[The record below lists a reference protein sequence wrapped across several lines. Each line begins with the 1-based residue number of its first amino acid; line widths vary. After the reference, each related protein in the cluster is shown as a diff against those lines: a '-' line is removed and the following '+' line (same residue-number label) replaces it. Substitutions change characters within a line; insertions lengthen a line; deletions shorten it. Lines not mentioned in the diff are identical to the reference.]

1 MASLVW
7 YCSAH
12 GFGHAVRSGLILAE
26 VRRRAPS
33 LAIHVRAAA
42 PPWFFPPGVDFRRLV
57 ADFGIAQQD
66 SVTEDLDGTLSRA
79 TEFAAA
85 LPALLADETAFLRS
99 VDAALVVGDLPPL
112 AFLAAQAA
120 GVPAVG
126 LGNFAWDWIYAAY
139 AAERPAFARL
149 AADARAA
156 YGHAALLL
164 RLPFHGDM
172 SAFGQIEDVPLVA
185 RQAPDDRAACRAQFQ
200 LPPAAKIVL
209 LSFGGIGLERFPYER
224 LPGLADYYFVATDP
238 AAPRLPNLRV
248 LSAQLRNYQT
258 LVRAA
263 DVVVTKPGY
272 GIVADCLA
280 AQTRVLYSDRGAFP
294 EYPILV
300 DALETCGPALHLPRA
315 ALLAGDLGPALDRLL
330 ALERPWRTLRLD
342 GAAVAARRLLEHLG
356 DAA

>member
-12 GFGHAVRSGLILAE
+12 GFGHAVRSGLVLTE
-26 VRRRAPS
+26 VRRRAPT
-33 LAIHVRAAA
+33 LAVYVRAAA
-42 PPWFFPPGVDFRRLV
+42 PPWCFPAGVDYARLI
-57 ADFGIAQQD
+57 ADFGIVQQD
-66 SVTEDLDGTLSRA
+66 SLSEDLDATLARA
-79 TEFAAA
+79 AEFAAD
-85 LPALLADETAFLRS
+85 LPALLAEEAAFLRS

-112 AFLAAQAA
+112 AFLAAHAA

-139 AAERPAFARL
+139 AAQRSAFTRL
-149 AADARAA
+149 AEDARAA
-156 YGHAALLL
+156 YAHAALLL

-172 SAFGQIEDVPLVA
+172 SAFSRIEDVPLVA
-185 RQAPDDRAACRAQFQ
+185 RRPPEDRAACRARFQ

-209 LSFGGIGLERFPYER
+209 LSFGGIGLERFPYGR
-224 LPGLADYYFVATDP
+224 LPALSDYYFVATDA

-248 LSAQLRNYQT
+248 LSPQQRGYEA

-315 ALLAGDLGPALDRLL
+315 ALLAGDLGPALDSLL
-330 ALERPWRTLRLD
+330 ALERPWRVPCLD
-342 GAAVAARRLLEHLG
+342 GAAVAATRLLGLLAG
-356 DAA
+356 AG